1 MNSLRRLD
9 RIFVRGEAW
18 RWVGGWMGRGERE
31 GRILSNRERGK
42 GGGGRIKRAVI
53 PEFIISLPPPPPARE
68 I

>member
-1 MNSLRRLD
+1 MNSLVVLIASSREEK
-9 RIFVRGEAW
+9 RG
-18 RWVGGWMGRGERE
+18 GGWIGRGERE

-53 PEFIISLPPPPPARE
+53 PEFIISPRE